1 MSDVTLDP
9 KETLAVILDMDGVL
23 TDTATTHEA
32 AWARTFDAFLAA
44 RGGSFRPFGHADYLR
59 HVDGKPRLDGVR
71 DFLAS
76 RGISLPEGAADDAP
90 DAPTV
95 HGLGRRKN
103 AAFRAVLAAEGCR
116 AFPDAVALLD
126 RLAAAGIRVAAIS
139 ASRNAEDVL
148 ASAGIRGR
156 FGVLVDGVA
165 AAERGIRGKPAPDV
179 FLAAARAL
187 GVEPGRAAVV
197 EDATAGIVAG
207 RQGGFRPVVGLARG
221 GDSKA
226 LREAGAD
233 AVVESLTAVSIER
246 ED

>member
-1 MSDVTLDP
+1 MSAVTLDP
-9 KETLAVILDMDGVL
+9 KQTRAVILDMDGVL
-23 TDTATTHEA
+23 TDTATTHQA
-32 AWARTFDAFLAA
+32 AWARIFDAFLATLGEPY
-44 RGGSFRPFGHADYLR
+44 RRFGADDYLR

-76 RGISLPEGAADDAP
+76 RGITLPKGSPDDAADAD
-90 DAPTV
+90 TV

-148 ASAGIRGR
+148 AAAGIRAR
-156 FGVLVDGVA
+156 FGVLVDGVV

-179 FLAAARAL
+179 FLAAAREL
-187 GVEPGRAAVV
+187 GVDPGRAAVV
-197 EDATAGIVAG
+197 EDATAGIEAA
-207 RQGGFRPVVGLARG
+207 RRGGFRLVIGLARS
-221 GDSKA
+221 GDGEA
-226 LREAGAD
+226 LRDAGAD
-233 AVVESLTAVSIER
+233 AVIESLSAVSIER